1 MLVNWG
7 PRKTSAGWFNTKK
20 RHFTSE
26 GCCYKGKID
35 SLLQWDAIYR
45 YTPKLAPSHQI
56 CCDPNPL
63 GTDLYC
69 RVFPLLF
76 SHYADCLLTEVIG
89 VPASHRKPAI
99 TRLLDLIS
107 AEGSM
112 PWSEAM
118 SATKPEYE
126 YANEHVSAVIH
137 TSGSLW
143 WIVRANNT
151 GESGTPSSQPI
162 EHLLRMFVELLKLNL
177 TRTPKQTDCVTLST
191 CMLQ

>member
-1 MLVNWG
+1 MHWGYPRLV
-7 PRKTSAGWFNTKK
+7 
-20 RHFTSE
+20 
-26 GCCYKGKID
+26 
-35 SLLQWDAIYR
+35 
-45 YTPKLAPSHQI
+45 PSHQI
-56 CCDPNPL
+56 CCDPKPVR
-63 GTDLYC
+63 TDLY
-69 RVFPLLF
+69 RWVFPLLF

-177 TRTPKQTDCVTLST
+177 TRTPKQTDCFLWVLVCYNNYLAKIRTNYDLIITRST
-191 CMLQ
+191 FASKNSHGIDFFVVWQHYVMS